1 MKHFKVSV
9 IVTVYNLE
17 KYLKRCVDSLMG
29 QNFENMEI
37 LLIDDGS
44 TDQSGSICEE
54 YARKDT
60 RIRVIHKENGGLISA
75 WTKGVKVSTGDYL
88 CFVDGDDWIDQNMIS
103 EMALE
108 LSGNAKE
115 IISSDYVIE
124 REEGNSSPMYQRL
137 EPGEYDRES
146 LEKTVFP
153 DLLGNENRTVFF
165 SRCMKLI
172 SRDLI
177 VKNMKYCDASI
188 RMGEDVTIILPALL
202 DCERLVVM
210 DHKTYYHYFYGS
222 DSMVHKYDSGL
233 YVNIQNLRQII
244 QSILADKLPKEQL
257 VAMQKQADK
266 EYLLLLFLAL
276 KNVARGNPLGY
287 YRNIRNICTGAESR
301 KLAREVK
308 LQVREKANRLLYL
321 VLKHPNY
328 LTIRLL
334 RAAMLWY
341 YRKS

>member
-1 MKHFKVSV
+1 MNEIKVSV
-9 IVTVYNLE
+9 IVPVYNLE
-17 KYLKRCVDSLMG
+17 KYLKRCVDSLIS
-29 QNFENMEI
+29 QNYENLEI

-44 TDQSGSICEE
+44 VDQSGSICEE

-60 RIRVIHKENGGLISA
+60 RIRVVHKENGGLVSA
-75 WTKGVKVSTGDYL
+75 WIRGAKVSAGDYL
-88 CFVDGDDWIDQNMIS
+88 CFVDGDDWIDENMIS

-108 LSGNAKE
+108 LSGIKKE

-124 REEGNSSPMYQRL
+124 REGGNSSPMYQGL
-137 EPGEYDRES
+137 GPGGYDRET

-177 VKNMKYCDASI
+177 VKNMKYCDTSI

-210 DHKTYYHYFYGS
+210 DHKTYYHYFYVS

-233 YVNIQNLRQII
+233 YENIQNLRRVIGR
-244 QSILADKLPKEQL
+244 ILQDKVSQEQMPVML
-257 VAMQKQADK
+257 RQADK

-276 KNVARGNPLGY
+276 KNEARGNPQGY
-287 YRNIRNICTGAESR
+287 YKNIMNICTGETVR
-301 KLAREVK
+301 RLAKSVK
-308 LQVREKANRLLYL
+308 LQVAEKANRLLYL
-321 VLKHPNY
+321 VLKHPNC

-341 YRKS
+341 YR

>member
-9 IVTVYNLE
+9 IVTIYNLE
-17 KYLKRCVDSLMG
+17 KYLKRCVDSLIS
-29 QNFENMEI
+29 QNFENLEI

-60 RIRVIHKENGGLISA
+60 RIRVVHKENGGLISA
-75 WTKGVKVSTGDYL
+75 WTKGAKVSTGDYL
-88 CFVDGDDWIDQNMIS
+88 CFVDGDDWIDENMIS

-108 LSGNAKE
+108 LSGNTKE

-137 EPGEYDRES
+137 EPGEYDREC

-153 DLLGNENRTVFF
+153 DLLGNENRAVFF

-177 VKNMKYCDASI
+177 VRNMKYCDTSI

-210 DHKTYYHYFYGS
+210 DHKTYYHYFYVS
-222 DSMVHKYDSGL
+222 ESMVHKYDSGL
-233 YVNIQNLRQII
+233 YVNIQELRQII
-244 QSILADKLPKEQL
+244 QRILTDKLSKEQL
-257 VAMQKQADK
+257 VAMQEQADK

-276 KNVARGNPLGY
+276 KNEARGNPQSY
-287 YRNIRNICTGAESR
+287 YRNIRNICTEEETR
-301 KLAREVK
+301 RLAKSVK
-308 LQVREKANRLLYL
+308 LQVAEKANRLLYL
-321 VLKHPNY
+321 VLKHPNR